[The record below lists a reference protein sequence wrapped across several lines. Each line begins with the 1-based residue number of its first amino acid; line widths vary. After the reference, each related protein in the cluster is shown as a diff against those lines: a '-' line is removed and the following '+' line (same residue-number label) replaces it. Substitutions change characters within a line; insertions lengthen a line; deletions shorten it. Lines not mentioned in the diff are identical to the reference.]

1 MGHNCKEIS
10 EVTKFKEIL
19 DGRVKTLNPNV
30 FGSILYKRSDKDHI
44 SQFNSLGF
52 PSIDIVIVN
61 FYPFDDFYKY
71 SNEEDIIELID
82 IGGPSL
88 IRAASKNYKYI
99 TALSN
104 IEGIKAN
111 SKFKEK

>member
-1 MGHNCKEIS
+1 MFL
-10 EVTKFKEIL
+10 VLFYTKF
-19 DGRVKTLNPNV
+19 
-30 FGSILYKRSDKDHI
+30 DKDHI

-82 IGGPSL
+82 IGGPNL
-88 IRAASKNYKYI
+88 N
-99 TALSN
+99 
-104 IEGIKAN
+104 
-111 SKFKEK
+111 